1 MMIKRSDVRVGW
13 GEGGGEREVEVNNN
27 ANKKVPNS
35 LQSVDHFATRVYSDL
50 NN

>member
-1 MMIKRSDVRVGW
+1 MIKRSDVRVGW
-13 GEGGGEREVEVNNN
+13 GGPGGGREVEVNNN

-50 NN
+50 DN